1 MKAMFLAAAG
11 ATLGL
16 VNAPDLAPPGMHLV
30 RNEVVVDWPDTLG
43 AVRFVVAPAATTS
56 RHQPLV
62 RGAPFPVGR
71 GPFKRARIYAVPAD
85 ASDLPAT
92 EEDWAKRGWPSTLMW
107 SKLVHAVGA
116 VDPTRVVR
124 TELRIEAVEADTIR
138 VRKVGEQRLDANGNP
153 VVSGALAP
161 ALAACAGIAL
171 LVGFA
176 RRRREGKA

>member
-16 VNAPDLAPPGMHLV
+16 AGAPDLAPPGMHLV

-43 AVRFVVAPAATTS
+43 AARFVVAPASTRS
-56 RHQPLV
+56 RHHEV
-62 RGAPFPVGR
+62 IRGAPFPVGR
-71 GPFKRARIYAVPAD
+71 GPFKRARVYAVPAD
-85 ASDLPAT
+85 VVDLPAT
-92 EEDWAKRGWPSTLMW
+92 EDDWAKRGWPSTPMW

-124 TELRIEAVEADTIR
+124 TELRIEAVEADAVR
-138 VRKVGEQRLDANGNP
+138 MRKVGEQRLDADGNP

-176 RRRREGKA
+176 RRRREGRA